1 MDESGDFSFTPRG
14 KRFYIFAVAWTF
26 DPAPLAQ
33 SLLSLRLNL
42 LKQGHD
48 LPRFHATTDKQENRN
63 AVTSLLSTFQNW
75 WWVGVVVEKSKVNPA
90 IRDPHEFYP
99 KFAAMPLRFILKGR
113 LRDAD
118 RVIIYT
124 DTIPLQS
131 HVDSVKKTIKLS
143 CRAVLPPTIPFHSY
157 HHPSAS
163 NKWLQVADYCAWALA
178 RKWESSDP
186 RTYDVLKHRLA
197 MSELD
202 VLHEGTT
209 RYY

>member
-26 DPAPLAQ
+26 EPGPLAQ

-48 LPRFHATTDKQENRN
+48 LPRFHATTDKQPNRD
-63 AVTSLLSTFQNW
+63 AVVGLLSTFQNW
-75 WWVGVVVEKSKVNPA
+75 WWIGVVVEKAKVNPS
-90 IRDPHEFYP
+90 IYDPEEFYP

-118 RVIIYT
+118 RVLIYT
-124 DTIPLQS
+124 DSIPVQRQ
-131 HVDSVKKTIKLS
+131 VESVKKTIKVS
-143 CRAVLPPTIPFHSY
+143 CRAVLPPSIPFCSY

-178 RKWESSDP
+178 RKWEQGDT
-186 RTYDVLKHRLA
+186 RTYDALKSRLVLP
-197 MSELD
+197 ELD
-202 VLHEGTT
+202 VLRFGQT